1 MVDAVLHS
9 LIAMMARVAG
19 AGMLEAATCSATH
32 RTSNGEH
39 STRTT
44 PRAASS
50 CGQGLL
56 LGCALVSVLV
66 LGCRL
71 GPAPL
76 KLVLL

>member
-1 MVDAVLHS
+1 MLATRMLDAVLHS
-9 LIAMMARVAG
+9 LIAMMVRVA
-19 AGMLEAATCSATH
+19 AAH
-32 RTSNGEH
+32 RTSIGEQ